1 MLFKQADLFFFTGK
15 RGLKMEI
22 SKKQEARVFG
32 IKEAENRKNTIW
44 ANISTYEGKTQDD
57 KSKYSSWNTNFVGG
71 AYEKAK
77 MLQEKDV
84 IILTKAKIE
93 NTYDK
98 EKEKLYVNLT
108 VFDFDM
114 KEIEVKDDE

>member
-1 MLFKQADLFFFTGK
+1 
-15 RGLKMEI
+15 MEI
-22 SKKQEARVFG
+22 SKKQEARVFS

-44 ANISTYEGKTQDD
+44 ANVSTYEGKTQDE
-57 KSKYSSWNTNFVGG
+57 KYKYSSWNTSFVGG

-77 MLQEKDV
+77 ELQEKDA

-98 EKEKLYVNLT
+98 EKDKLYVNLT
-108 VFDFDM
+108 VFDFEK
-114 KEIEVKDDE
+114 KEDE